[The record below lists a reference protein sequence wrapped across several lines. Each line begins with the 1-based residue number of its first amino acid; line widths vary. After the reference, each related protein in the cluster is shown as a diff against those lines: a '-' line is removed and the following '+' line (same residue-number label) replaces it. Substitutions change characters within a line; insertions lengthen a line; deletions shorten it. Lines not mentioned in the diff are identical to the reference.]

1 MVAGVAAIA
10 LLATACGA
18 AGGGKGAIV
27 AKCVKDDGMTQ
38 KQCQCMADKLEKNVD
53 KDVFRAIVL
62 EAEGKTA
69 ESEKLMNSLS
79 MEKQMTA
86 MTAAFSAMECLGVS

>member
-1 MVAGVAAIA
+1 
-10 LLATACGA
+10 
-18 AGGGKGAIV
+18 
-27 AKCVKDDGMTQ
+27 
-38 KQCQCMADKLEKNVD
+38 
-53 KDVFRAIVL
+53 VL